1 MNTIPKSLHT
11 VTAIANLTFHL
22 QTQSGASPQPM
33 GPDSVALDRACAI
46 LGYAGA
52 EDPYGL
58 KARAMKVYLSLYVT
72 GGSL

>member
-22 QTQSGASPQPM
+22 QTQSGAASQ
-33 GPDSVALDRACAI
+33 PDSVALDRACAI
-46 LGYAGA
+46 LGYTGA

-58 KARAMKVYLSLYVT
+58 KARAMKVYLSLSAN
-72 GGSL
+72 GGPL